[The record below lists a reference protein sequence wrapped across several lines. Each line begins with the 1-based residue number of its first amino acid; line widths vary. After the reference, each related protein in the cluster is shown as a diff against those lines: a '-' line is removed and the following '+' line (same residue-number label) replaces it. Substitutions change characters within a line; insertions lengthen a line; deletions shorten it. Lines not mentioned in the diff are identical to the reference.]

1 MFRRGL
7 AAAVC
12 AAALMAVGAS
22 TAHALPPIKHVFI
35 VALEN
40 EDADSTFGAKTKAP
54 YLAQTLRAQGGFIP
68 GYYAIGHLSL
78 DNYIALV
85 SGQGPNPYTQA
96 DAPLYIDFLP
106 GTLGPDGQYIGQ
118 GSVYPVQVKTIA
130 NQLDDAGATWGGY
143 MEDQAN
149 SDTEPKTCRHP
160 AVGTPDQTQMA
171 REGDQYATRHN
182 PYMYFHSIIDDESS
196 CNANVV
202 DLRRLPDD
210 LKSVDTTPNYSFIT
224 PNLCHDGHDEP
235 CVNDEPGGMT
245 SANAFL
251 KQWIPKILASD
262 AYKDGGLVIITFDE
276 AETHDASACCGEK
289 QGPNTPNNGGPEPGA
304 GGGRIGAV
312 LLSRYIKPGTFSN
325 KPYNHYSLLR
335 SVEDMFGL
343 GHLGYA
349 GAAGL
354 RPFGDDIF
362 TNPSGKPLKPVK
374 PPKVSVQLGN
384 VPKPC
389 FRKRF
394 RVRVHAGGAAP
405 RTVVK
410 LDKRTLKSTRARHFR
425 VRIHARRL
433 KPGKHRLR
441 VTVTDKFGRQAKAS
455 RTIRRCA
462 PPPRS

>member
-1 MFRRGL
+1 MVGRGL
-7 AAAVC
+7 LGAIC
-12 AAALMAVGAS
+12 AAALLLGAGAG
-22 TAHALPPIKHVFI
+22 TASALPPIKHVFI

-40 EDADSTFGAKTKAP
+40 EDADSTFGTKTKAP

-68 GYYAIGHLSL
+68 GFYAIGHLSL
-78 DNYIALV
+78 DNYIAMI

-106 GTLGPDGQYIGQ
+106 GTPGPNGQYLGQ
-118 GSVYPVQVKTIA
+118 GSVYPPQVRTLA
-130 NQLDDAGATWGGY
+130 NQLDDVGSTWGGY

-149 SDTEPKTCRHP
+149 SPTEPKTCRHP
-160 AVGTPDQTQMA
+160 QQA

-182 PYMYFHSIIDDESS
+182 PYMYFHSIIDDKPS
-196 CNANVV
+196 CDANVV

-210 LKSVDTTPNYSFIT
+210 LQSVETTPNFTFIT

-235 CVNDEPGGMT
+235 CVNGEPGGMT
-245 SANAFL
+245 SANVFL

-276 AETHDASACCGEK
+276 AESHDASACCGEK

-312 LLSRYIKPGTFSN
+312 LLSRYIKPGTFT
-325 KPYNHYSLLR
+325 KQEYNHYSMLR
-335 SVEDMFGL
+335 SIEDMFGVA
-343 GHLGYA
+343 HLGYA
-349 GAAGL
+349 GQAGL

-362 TNPSGKPLKPVK
+362 TNPSGKPLKPVE
-374 PPKVSVQLGN
+374 PPKVSLKIGN
-384 VPKPC
+384 VPTKC

-394 RVRVHAGGAAP
+394 RVRIHAGGARP
-405 RTVVK
+405 TTVVK
-410 LDKRTLKSTRARHFR
+410 LDKRRLKRTHARHFR

-441 VTVTDKFGRQAKAS
+441 VTVTDKFGRQAKKS
-455 RTIRRCA
+455 RQFRRCA
-462 PPPRS
+462 PPHRS